1 MKIHKEGYST
11 IILVFGVLC
20 LLNLYLNQIDVHA
33 GIFWTVLAFSVV
45 FFVVITAFFRI
56 PKRVFTENANAL
68 IAPADGEVVVI
79 EDVFEDS
86 YLHCDCKQIS
96 IFMSPL
102 NVHVNRYPISG
113 KIIVSEHQD
122 GVKLPAFN
130 PKSSTKNERT
140 SIVMETVCGTILCR
154 QIAGAVARRI
164 VTYAEQGLEV
174 SQNQELGFIK
184 FGSRVDL
191 FIPKDLKIQVS
202 LNQKVRGGQ
211 TVIATK

>member
-1 MKIHKEGYST
+1 MKIHKEGSST

-20 LLNLYLNQIDVHA
+20 LLNLYLNQIHVHP
-33 GIFWTVLAFSVV
+33 VV
-45 FFVVITAFFRI
+45 FWSVFGVSLVFFFIIVFFFRI
-56 PKRVFTENANAL
+56 PKRVFTENADAL

-79 EDVFEDS
+79 EDVREDDFM
-86 YLHCDCKQIS
+86 HCDCKQIS

-102 NVHVNRYPISG
+102 NVHVNRYPIGG
-113 KIIVSEHQD
+113 KVLVSEHHD

-140 SIVMETVCGTILCR
+140 SILMETSCGTILCR

-164 VTYAEQGLEV
+164 VTYAEPETEV
-174 SQNQELGFIK
+174 AQNQELGFIK
-184 FGSRVDL
+184 FGSRVDI
-191 FIPKDLKIQVS
+191 FIPKDLNVAVK

>member
-20 LLNLYLNQIDVHA
+20 LLNLYLHQIQVHPA
-33 GIFWTVLAFSVV
+33 VFYSVLSVSVLFFGIIV
-45 FFVVITAFFRI
+45 FFFRI
-56 PKRVFTENANAL
+56 PKRVYVENADGL
-68 IAPADGEVVVI
+68 IAPADGEIVVI
-79 EDVFEDS
+79 EDVFEND

-113 KIIVSEHQD
+113 KILESDHHD

-140 SIVMETVCGTILCR
+140 SIMMDTNCGKILCR
-154 QIAGAVARRI
+154 QVAGAVARRI
-164 VTYAEQGLEV
+164 VTYAQTGMDV
-174 SQNQELGFIK
+174 AQNQELGFIK
-184 FGSRVDL
+184 FGSRVDI
-191 FIPKDLKIQVS
+191 FIPKDLQVVVN

-211 TVIATK
+211 TLIAKK

>member
-11 IILVFGVLC
+11 IILVLGVLC
-20 LLNLYLNQIDVHA
+20 LLNLYLHQIHVHPA
-33 GIFWTVLAFSVV
+33 VFWSVLGLSVAFFFLIV
-45 FFVVITAFFRI
+45 FFFRI
-56 PKRVFTENANAL
+56 PKRVFTENSEGL

-79 EDVFEDS
+79 EDVFEPDF
-86 YLHCDCKQIS
+86 LKCDCKQIS

-113 KIIVSEHQD
+113 KVVECCHQD

-140 SIVMETVCGTILCR
+140 SIVMDTACGKILCR

-164 VTYAEQGLEV
+164 VMYAESGTEV
-174 SQNQELGFIK
+174 AQNQELGFIK
-184 FGSRVDL
+184 FGSRVDM
-191 FIPKDLKIQVS
+191 FIPRDLNIEVK
-202 LNQKVRGGQ
+202 LNQSVRGGQ